1 MFQNLIT
8 LRFQFCVGC
17 GKPVLAFIEEAAIMI
32 DKTMTRRQFNKLLMA
47 GAIVSAEGLLNSS
60 LATTSFAK
68 TGDMTCFESYSATSL
83 VKAIK
88 NKKTSATELLKYFMD
103 RHKRLDKKINAVVT
117 TDFEGALKRAQKAD
131 EALSRG
137 ETWGPLHGLPMTI
150 KDNIEVVGMPTTYGS
165 PMFRGYIPQKNADV
179 VQSLLDAG
187 AIIFGKTNLP
197 LFGMDTQSF
206 NDVYGQTNNPWDVS
220 KTPGGSSGGAAAAL
234 AAGLTGL
241 EIGNDIGGSIRLPAH
256 FCGIYGHKPSYK
268 IVSNHG
274 GEKPWK
280 TNHSNYPVDLDLAV
294 SGPLARSAEDLK
306 LAMDVIVAPPSYQ
319 RKAIK
324 IKLPDSRK
332 LKLKEFR
339 VGLWIDDS
347 LYPPDNDVGNCLQI
361 MVEKLTK
368 AGVNL
373 KDIKPDIDLKQ
384 SHWLRGD
391 LETSTLSH
399 LQPPGYYEWAVSQVK
414 TLKDDDQSG
423 TARWVRAMTGY
434 HRDWNK
440 LNEERAIMR
449 QKWEDYFQDIDVL
462 LCPVARIAAHN
473 HDHTKIGSRTIQ
485 FDNETLNYWDVVGPW
500 NSLSLVSYLPSTVA
514 PIGFTP
520 SGLPVGVQIIGPY
533 LEDYTSIQFA
543 KLLER
548 MNGSYKP
555 PKGFEF

>member
-1 MFQNLIT
+1 
-8 LRFQFCVGC
+8 
-17 GKPVLAFIEEAAIMI
+17 MI

-47 GAIVSAEGLLNSS
+47 SMLISTEGLLNSG
-60 LATTSFAK
+60 LAASSFPK
-68 TGDMTCFESYSATSL
+68 HSDLPGLESYSATGL
-83 VKAIK
+83 IKAIK
-88 NKKTSATELLKYFMD
+88 SKKVSATELLMYFID
-103 RHKRLDKKINAVVT
+103 RHKRLGTKINAVVAT
-117 TDFEGALKRAQKAD
+117 NFEGALKRAQKAD

-150 KDNIEVVGMPTTYGS
+150 KDNIEVVGMPTTYGAPRFS
-165 PMFRGYIPQKNADV
+165 RYIPNKNADV

-197 LFGMDTQSF
+197 LLGMDTQSF

-234 AAGLTGL
+234 SAGLTGL

-256 FCGIYGHKPSYK
+256 FCGIYGHKPSYN
-268 IVSNHG
+268 IVSMHG
-274 GEKPWK
+274 GKKPWK
-280 TNHSNYPVDLDLAV
+280 TNHSNYPVVLDLAV
-294 SGPLARSAEDLK
+294 KGPLARSAKDLK

-332 LKLKEFR
+332 SKLKEFR

-347 LYPPDNDVGNCLQI
+347 LYPPDNDVGNCLQK
-361 MVEKLTK
+361 MVTELTK

-373 KDIKPDIDLKQ
+373 QDKKPDIDLKQ
-384 SHWLRGD
+384 SHWLRGN

-414 TLKDDDQSG
+414 TLKDDDQSP

-485 FDNETLNYWDVVGPW
+485 FGNETLNYWDVVGPW
-500 NSLSLVSYLPSTVA
+500 NSLSQVSYLPSTVA

-520 SGLPVGVQIIGPY
+520 KGLPVGIQIIGPY

-543 KLLER
+543 KLLEK

-555 PKGFEF
+555 PKGYEF

>member
-1 MFQNLIT
+1 M
-8 LRFQFCVGC
+8 
-17 GKPVLAFIEEAAIMI
+17 LAFIEEVAIMM
-32 DKTMTRRQFNKLLMA
+32 DKTMTRRQFNKLLTA
-47 GAIVSAEGLLNSS
+47 GVMVSAEGLLNSS
-60 LATTSFAK
+60 LVATSFAK
-68 TGDMTCFESYSATSL
+68 ASDIPALGSYSATSL
-83 VKAIK
+83 IKAIK
-88 NKKTSATELLKYFMD
+88 NKKTSATELLKYFID
-103 RHKRLDKKINAVVT
+103 RHKRLDPIINAVVT

-150 KDNIEVVGMPTTYGS
+150 KDNIEVAGMLTTYGAS
-165 PMFRGYIPQKNADV
+165 YFKNYRPTKNADV

-197 LFGMDTQSF
+197 ALGKDTQSF
-206 NDVYGQTNNPWDVS
+206 NDIFGQTNNPWDIT
-220 KTPGGSSGGAAAAL
+220 KTPGGSSGGSAAAL

-256 FCGIYGHKPSYK
+256 FCGVYGHKPSYN
-268 IVSNHG
+268 IVSMHG
-274 GEKPWK
+274 GKKPWK
-280 TNHSNYPVDLDLAV
+280 TKHSNYPVEIDLAV
-294 SGPLARSAEDLK
+294 KGPLARSAEDLK

-332 LKLKEFR
+332 SKLKEFR

-347 LYPPDNDVGNCLQI
+347 LYPPDNDVGNCLQK
-361 MVEKLTK
+361 MVTELTK
-368 AGVNL
+368 TGANL
-373 KDIKPDIDLKQ
+373 KDKKPDIDLKQ

-391 LETSTLSH
+391 LETATTSH
-399 LQPPGYYEWAVSQVK
+399 FPPSGKYEWAMSQVK
-414 TLKDDDQSG
+414 TLKDDDQSP
-423 TARWVRAMTGY
+423 TARWVRAMTGT

-440 LNEERAIMR
+440 LNEERAVMR
-449 QKWEDYFQDIDVL
+449 QKWEDYFQDFDVL
-462 LCPVARIAAHN
+462 LCPVVRIAAHD
-473 HDHTKIGSRTIQ
+473 HDHTKIISRTIQ

>member
-1 MFQNLIT
+1 
-8 LRFQFCVGC
+8 
-17 GKPVLAFIEEAAIMI
+17 MI
-32 DKTMTRRQFNKLLMA
+32 DKIMTRRQFNKLLMA
-47 GAIVSAEGLLNSS
+47 GMLISTEGLLNSS
-60 LATTSFAK
+60 LAASSLAK
-68 TGDMTCFESYSATSL
+68 SSDMRGLGSYSATSL

-103 RHKRLDKKINAVVT
+103 RHKRLDTKINAVVT

-165 PMFRGYIPQKNADV
+165 PMFSGYIPQKNADV

-220 KTPGGSSGGAAAAL
+220 KTPGGSSGGSAAAL

-256 FCGIYGHKPSYK
+256 FCGIYGHKPTYN
-268 IVSNHG
+268 IVSMHG
-274 GEKPWK
+274 GKKPWK
-280 TNHSNYPVDLDLAV
+280 TKHSNYPADIDLAV
-294 SGPLARSAEDLK
+294 KGPLARSAEDLK

-347 LYPPDNDVGNCLQI
+347 LYPPDNDVGNCLQK
-361 MVEKLTK
+361 MVTGLTN

-373 KDIKPDIDLKQ
+373 KDKKPDIDLKQ

-391 LETSTLSH
+391 LETATSSH
-399 LQPPGYYEWAVSQVK
+399 FPPSGKYEWAMSQVK
-414 TLKDDDQSG
+414 TLKDDYHSP
-423 TARWVRAMTGY
+423 TARWVRAMTGT

-473 HDHTKIGSRTIQ
+473 HDHTKLASRTIQ

-555 PKGFEF
+555 PQGFEF

>member
-1 MFQNLIT
+1 
-8 LRFQFCVGC
+8 
-17 GKPVLAFIEEAAIMI
+17 MI
-32 DKTMTRRQFNKLLMA
+32 DKTMTRRQFNKLLTA
-47 GAIVSAEGLLNSS
+47 GVMVSAEGLLNSS
-60 LATTSFAK
+60 LVATSFAK
-68 TGDMTCFESYSATSL
+68 TSDIPALGSYSATSL
-83 VKAIK
+83 IKAIK
-88 NKKTSATELLKYFMD
+88 NKKTSATELLKYFID
-103 RHKRLDKKINAVVT
+103 RHKRLDPIINAVVT

-150 KDNIEVVGMPTTYGS
+150 KDNIEVAGMLTTYGS
-165 PMFRGYIPQKNADV
+165 SYFKNYRPTKNADV

-197 LFGMDTQSF
+197 ALGKDTQSF
-206 NDVYGQTNNPWDVS
+206 NDVFGQTNNPWDIE
-220 KTPGGSSGGAAAAL
+220 KTPGGSSGGSAAAL

-256 FCGIYGHKPSYK
+256 FCGVYGHKPSYN
-268 IVSNHG
+268 IVSMDG
-274 GEKPWK
+274 GKKPWRTK
-280 TNHSNYPVDLDLAV
+280 HSNYLADPDLAV
-294 SGPLARSAEDLK
+294 KGPLARSAEDLK

-332 LKLKEFR
+332 SKLKEFR

-347 LYPPDNDVGNCLQI
+347 LYPPDNDVGNCLQK
-361 MVEKLTK
+361 MVTELTK
-368 AGVNL
+368 TGVNL
-373 KDIKPDIDLKQ
+373 KNKKPDIDLKQ
-384 SHWLRGD
+384 CHWLRGD
-391 LETSTLSH
+391 LETATTSH
-399 LQPPGYYEWAVSQVK
+399 FPPSGKYEWAMSQAK
-414 TLKDDDQSG
+414 SLKDDDQSG
-423 TARWVRAMTGY
+423 TARWVRAMTGT

-449 QKWEDYFQDIDVL
+449 QKWEDYFQDFDVL

-473 HDHTKIGSRTIQ
+473 HDHTEIASRTIQ
-485 FDNETLNYWDVVGPW
+485 FDNETVNYWDVVGPW

-555 PKGFEF
+555 PQGFEF

>member
-1 MFQNLIT
+1 
-8 LRFQFCVGC
+8 
-17 GKPVLAFIEEAAIMI
+17 
-32 DKTMTRRQFNKLLMA
+32 MTRRQFNALLMA
-47 GAIVSAEGLLNSS
+47 GVLVSTEGLLNSS
-60 LATTSFAK
+60 FAATSFAK
-68 TGDMTCFESYSATSL
+68 IGDMNGLGSCSAKSL
-83 VKAIK
+83 VKAITNRK
-88 NKKTSATELLKYFMD
+88 ISATELLQYFMD
-103 RHKRLDKKINAVVT
+103 RHKRLDSKINAVVT

-137 ETWGPLHGLPMTI
+137 EIWGPLHGLPMTI

-165 PMFRGYIPQKNADV
+165 AMFSGYEPHKNADV

-187 AIIFGKTNLP
+187 AIIFGKTNIP

-206 NDVYGQTNNPWDVS
+206 NAVFGQTNNPWDPT

-256 FCGIYGHKPSYK
+256 FCGVYGHKSTYK
-268 IVSNHG
+268 IVSMHG
-274 GEKPWK
+274 GKKPWK
-280 TNHSNYPVDLDLAV
+280 RKHSNYPVDLDLAV
-294 SGPLARSAEDLK
+294 NGPLARSAEDLQ
-306 LAMDVIVAPPSYQ
+306 LAMDVIVSPPSYQ

-332 LKLKEFR
+332 STLKEFKI
-339 VGLWIDDS
+339 GLWIDDS
-347 LYPPDNDVGNCLQI
+347 LYPPDNDVGNCLQK
-361 MVEKLTK
+361 MVTELTK
-368 AGVNL
+368 AGANL
-373 KDIKPDIDLKQ
+373 NDKKPDIDLKQ
-384 SHWLRGD
+384 NHWLRND
-391 LETSTLSH
+391 LSIATLSH
-399 LQPPGYYEWAVSQVK
+399 RKPPGQYEWAVSHVK
-414 TLKDDDQSG
+414 TLKDDDQSP
-423 TARWVRAMTGY
+423 TARWVRAMTRY

-440 LNEERAIMR
+440 LNEERALMR
-449 QKWEDYFQDIDVL
+449 QKWEDYFQGIDVL

-473 HDHTKIGSRTIQ
+473 HDHTKIESRTIQ
-485 FDNETLNYWDVVGPW
+485 FNNETLNYWDVVGPW

>member
-1 MFQNLIT
+1 
-8 LRFQFCVGC
+8 
-17 GKPVLAFIEEAAIMI
+17 MI
-32 DKTMTRRQFNKLLMA
+32 DKTMTRRQFNKLLTA
-47 GAIVSAEGLLNSS
+47 GVMVSAEGLLNSS
-60 LATTSFAK
+60 LVATSFAK
-68 TGDMTCFESYSATSL
+68 TSDIPALGSYSATSL
-83 VKAIK
+83 IKAIK
-88 NKKTSATELLKYFMD
+88 NKKTSATELLKYFID
-103 RHKRLDKKINAVVT
+103 RHKRLDPIINAVVT

-150 KDNIEVVGMPTTYGS
+150 KDSIEVAGMLTTYGF
-165 PMFRGYIPQKNADV
+165 PYFKNYRPTKNADV

-197 LFGMDTQSF
+197 AFGGDTQSF
-206 NDVYGQTNNPWDVS
+206 NDVFGQTNNPWDIE

-241 EIGNDIGGSIRLPAH
+241 EIGTDIGGSIRLPAH
-256 FCGIYGHKPSYK
+256 FCGVYGHKPSYN
-268 IVSNHG
+268 IVSMHG
-274 GEKPWK
+274 GKKPWK
-280 TNHSNYPVDLDLAV
+280 TKHSNYPVDLDLLVA
-294 SGPLARSAEDLK
+294 GPLARSAEDLK

-332 LKLKEFR
+332 SKLKEFR

-347 LYPPDNDVGNCLQI
+347 LYPPDNDVGNCLQK
-361 MVEKLTK
+361 MVTELTK
-368 AGVNL
+368 TGVNL
-373 KDIKPDIDLKQ
+373 KDKKPDIDLKQ

-391 LETSTLSH
+391 LETATLSH
-399 LQPPGYYEWAVSQVK
+399 LKPPGVYDWALSQVK
-414 TLKDDDQSG
+414 TLKDDDQSP
-423 TARWVRAMTGY
+423 TARWVRAMTGT
-434 HRDWNK
+434 HRNWNK

-449 QKWEDYFQDIDVL
+449 QKWEDYFQDFDVL
-462 LCPVARIAAHN
+462 LCPVVRIAAHD
-473 HDHTKIGSRTIQ
+473 HDHTKIASRTIQ

-548 MNGSYKP
+548 MNGNYKP

>member
-1 MFQNLIT
+1 M
-8 LRFQFCVGC
+8 
-17 GKPVLAFIEEAAIMI
+17 LAFIEEVAIMI
-32 DKTMTRRQFNKLLMA
+32 DKTMTRRQFNKLLTA
-47 GAIVSAEGLLNSS
+47 GVMVSAEGLLNSS
-60 LATTSFAK
+60 LVATSFAK
-68 TGDMTCFESYSATSL
+68 ASDIPALGSYSATSL
-83 VKAIK
+83 IKAIK
-88 NKKTSATELLKYFMD
+88 NKKTSATELLKYFID
-103 RHKRLDKKINAVVT
+103 RHKRLDPIINAVVT

-150 KDNIEVVGMPTTYGS
+150 KDNIEVAGMLTTYGAS
-165 PMFRGYIPQKNADV
+165 YFKNYRPTKNADV

-197 LFGMDTQSF
+197 ALGKDTQSF
-206 NDVYGQTNNPWDVS
+206 NDIFGQTNNPWDIT
-220 KTPGGSSGGAAAAL
+220 KTPGGSSGGSAAAL

-256 FCGIYGHKPSYK
+256 FCGVYGHKPSYN
-268 IVSNHG
+268 IVSMHG
-274 GEKPWK
+274 GKKPWK
-280 TNHSNYPVDLDLAV
+280 TKHSNYPVEIDLAV
-294 SGPLARSAEDLK
+294 KGPLARSAEDLK

-332 LKLKEFR
+332 SKLKEFR

-347 LYPPDNDVGNCLQI
+347 LYPPDNDVGNCLQK
-361 MVEKLTK
+361 MVTELTK
-368 AGVNL
+368 TGANL
-373 KDIKPDIDLKQ
+373 KDKKPDIDLKQ

-391 LETSTLSH
+391 LETATTSH
-399 LQPPGYYEWAVSQVK
+399 FPPSGKYEWAMSQVK
-414 TLKDDDQSG
+414 TLKDDDQSP
-423 TARWVRAMTGY
+423 TARWVRAMTGT

-440 LNEERAIMR
+440 LNEERAVMR
-449 QKWEDYFQDIDVL
+449 QKWEDYFQDFDVL
-462 LCPVARIAAHN
+462 LCPVVRIAAHD
-473 HDHTKIGSRTIQ
+473 HDHTKIISRTIQ

>member
-1 MFQNLIT
+1 
-8 LRFQFCVGC
+8 
-17 GKPVLAFIEEAAIMI
+17 MI
-32 DKTMTRRQFNKLLMA
+32 DKTMTRRQFNKLLTA
-47 GAIVSAEGLLNSS
+47 GVMVSAEGLLNSS
-60 LATTSFAK
+60 LVATSFAK
-68 TGDMTCFESYSATSL
+68 TSDIPALGSYSATSL
-83 VKAIK
+83 IKAIK
-88 NKKTSATELLKYFMD
+88 NKKTSATELLKYFID
-103 RHKRLDKKINAVVT
+103 RHKRLDPIINAVVT

-150 KDNIEVVGMPTTYGS
+150 KDNIEVAGMLTTYGS
-165 PMFRGYIPQKNADV
+165 SYFKNYRPTKNADV

-197 LFGMDTQSF
+197 ALGKDTQSF
-206 NDVYGQTNNPWDVS
+206 NDVFGQTNNPWDIE
-220 KTPGGSSGGAAAAL
+220 KTPGGSSGGSAAAL

-256 FCGIYGHKPSYK
+256 FCGVYGHKPSYN
-268 IVSNHG
+268 IVSMDG
-274 GEKPWK
+274 GKKPWRTK
-280 TNHSNYPVDLDLAV
+280 HSNYLTDPDLAV
-294 SGPLARSAEDLK
+294 KGPLARSAEDLK

-332 LKLKEFR
+332 SKLKEFR

-347 LYPPDNDVGNCLQI
+347 LYPPDNDVGNCLQK
-361 MVEKLTK
+361 MVTELTK
-368 AGVNL
+368 TGVNL
-373 KDIKPDIDLKQ
+373 KNKKPDIDLKQ
-384 SHWLRGD
+384 CHWLRGD
-391 LETSTLSH
+391 LETATTSH
-399 LQPPGYYEWAVSQVK
+399 FPPSGKYEWAISQVK
-414 TLKDDDQSG
+414 SLKDDDQSG
-423 TARWVRAMTGY
+423 TARWVRAMTGT

-449 QKWEDYFQDIDVL
+449 QKWEDYFQDFDVL

-473 HDHTKIGSRTIQ
+473 HDHTEIASRTIQ

-555 PKGFEF
+555 PQGFEF